1 MLSGKNLPAEWA
13 GIRRALEARQE
24 EARRAILQGF
34 QREAQ
39 EKAWAKV
46 QAEEAAQ
53 IAAQAAAAELA
64 KKAARKAAKALRAAK
79 AEAKTA
85 REAKRAQAKRL
96 RRATEAGRKAGLQAR
111 EARATLRAKL
121 AEMPVTGR
129 QAAAVRAELKAAPT
143 PAQAFKAAYTA
154 VLEGR
159 KAGCIKAKTRRKSL
173 SKTMHQVAQVLNGHI
188 PKDLSQAA
196 AKIIMAVY
204 RHRGYGRTYMS
215 NRTIVSFVAKTGA
228 TVDEALSLQM
238 SMSCNLWLM
247 SDPSILSLFRELV
260 AAGYDKGLIG
270 ETISL
275 TDNREEENDTWVV
288 TEAGAILAKNRIER
302 LKDQVEEFNEVLWT
316 GNSVS
321 LPAHKRYFADIRRLY
336 SESFCWG
343 LSTFGAFPAKG
354 FVPEFR
360 TKQEVSA
367 ISMIWPLFAQ
377 LAKTKRWPQVKA
389 ELDVQVEE
397 EFKEGPFGF
406 NLNSVFDSIGE
417 AILGWEVDDYYERLH
432 SFINVYE
439 ISKYTLLDSSWK
451 GFHGRYMESL
461 AKKGIGYYDANMS
474 AFSLMFG
481 ISRRFTQLAKLGI
494 TAKSSVSNVLAAID
508 SVAYDGSNGALMAE
522 AARWK
527 VSEDDYLKIEKRW
540 DNGLTQE
547 KNDFIK
553 ALQEVEIKSGSRR
566 IFMLPHEDV
575 RGVFLGEHTNCCQH
589 PGGAG
594 SEAAWYGH
602 EKAHAGYVVIEE
614 SGNILAQGLVWQT
627 KSSNTL
633 CFDNIEAKGGS
644 SRVAQL
650 IPAFQSWCKAA
661 KISATMGTGYMASEA
676 FCKLDLAVTQEP
688 LDGWSSL
695 RYTDALDQRVLHM
708 A

>member
-1 MLSGKNLPAEWA
+1 MLSGNKLPAEWA
-13 GIRRALEARQE
+13 GIRRALQARQE

-34 QREAQ
+34 QREAHWQ
-39 EKAWAKV
+39 KAWAKA
-46 QAEEAAQ
+46 QAEEAAV
-53 IAAQAAAAELA
+53 AAQAAVAELA
-64 KKAARKAAKALRAAK
+64 KKAARKAAKALKAAK
-79 AEAKTA
+79 ASAKA
-85 REAKRAQAKRL
+85 AQVAVRAQAKRL

-173 SKTMHQVAQVLNGHI
+173 SKTMRQVAQVLNGDI

-196 AKIIMAVY
+196 AKIVMAVY
-204 RHRGYGRTYMS
+204 MHRGYRRTYMS
-215 NRTIVSFVAKTGA
+215 NRAIVSFVAKTGA
-228 TVDEALSLQM
+228 TVDEALSLQG

-260 AAGYDKGLIG
+260 AAGYDKKLIG

-288 TEAGAILAKNRIER
+288 TEAGAILAKDRIER
-302 LKDQVEEFNEVLWT
+302 LKDQVEEFNGLLWT
-316 GNSVS
+316 GSPEN

-343 LSTFGAFPAKG
+343 LSMFGAFPAKG

-360 TKQEVSA
+360 TKQEAGA

-389 ELDVQVEE
+389 ELDIQVKAEL
-397 EFKEGPFGF
+397 KEGYFGF
-406 NLNSVFDSIGE
+406 NLNSVIDSVGE
-417 AILGWEVDDYYERLH
+417 AILGWEVDDYYEQLH
-432 SFINVYE
+432 GFINVAE

-451 GFHGRYMESL
+451 GFHSRYMESL
-461 AKKGIGYYDANMS
+461 TKKGISYYDASMS
-474 AFSLMFG
+474 AFSLMFRV
-481 ISRRFTQLAKLGI
+481 SYRLQQLTKLGI
-494 TAKSSVSNVLAAID
+494 TAKSSVNNVLAAVD
-508 SVAYDGSNGALMAE
+508 SVVYGGSNGALMTE

-540 DNGLTQE
+540 DSGLTQE

-566 IFMLPHEDV
+566 VFMLPHEDV

-627 KSSNTL
+627 KSKNTL

-661 KISATMGTGYMASEA
+661 GISATMGTGYMASEA
-676 FCKLDLAVTQEP
+676 FSKLDLAVTQEP

-695 RYTDALDQRVLHM
+695 RYTDARDQRVLHM

>member
-1 MLSGKNLPAEWA
+1 MLSGKNLPAEWV
-13 GIRRALEARQE
+13 GIGRALEARQE

-34 QREAQ
+34 QREAEQ
-39 EKAWAKV
+39 KAWAKA

-53 IAAQAAAAELA
+53 VAAQAAAAELA
-64 KKAARKAAKALRAAK
+64 KKAARKAAKALKAAK
-79 AEAKTA
+79 ASAKA
-85 REAKRAQAKRL
+85 AQEAKRAQAKRL
-96 RRATEAGRKAGLQAR
+96 QRATEAGRKAGLQAR
-111 EARATLRAKL
+111 EARAALRGKL

-159 KAGCIKAKTRRKSL
+159 KAGCAKVKARRKNL
-173 SKTMHQVAQVLNGHI
+173 TAAMRQAAQVFSGRI
-188 PKDLSQAA
+188 PNDLSQAA
-196 AKIIMAVY
+196 AKVVLAVWKKQARY
-204 RHRGYGRTYMS
+204 NIRYGYYSM
-215 NRTIVSFVAKTGA
+215 VAFVAKTGA
-228 TVDEALSLQM
+228 TVEEAERLCQGFYVNLSAM
-238 SMSCNLWLM
+238 DSSV
-247 SDPSILSLFRELV
+247 LSLFRELV
-260 AAGYDKGLIG
+260 SEGNDPSVASEVIL
-270 ETISL
+270 L
-275 TDNREEENDTWVV
+275 TDNRQLDHEAWVITEESAAV
-288 TEAGAILAKNRIER
+288 AKERIQR
-302 LKDQVEEFNEVLWT
+302 IKDQISEFGEVLSYGT
-316 GNSVS
+316 ENY
-321 LPAHKRYFADIRRLY
+321 LPADKRWFSDVRRMYGNNY
-336 SESFCWG
+336 SYGVAELG
-343 LSTFGAFPAKG
+343 VFPAKG
-354 FVPEFR
+354 FVPELR
-360 TKQEVSA
+360 TRNEA
-367 ISMIWPLFAQ
+367 RFIAGIWQLFAQ

-389 ELDVQVEE
+389 ELDVQVEK

-406 NLNSVFDSIGE
+406 NLNSVFNSIGE
-417 AILGWEVDDYYERLH
+417 AILGWEVDDYYESLH
-432 SFINVYE
+432 NFLLAHSIE
-439 ISKYTLLDSSWK
+439 KYTLLDSSWK
-451 GFHGRYMESL
+451 GFHGRYLDSL
-461 AKKGIGYYDANMS
+461 AKRGVDEYS
-474 AFSLMFG
+474 AKMEAFKLMFR
-481 ISRRFTQLAKLGI
+481 ISRQYKKLASIGI
-494 TAKSSVSNVLAAID
+494 TAKSSVSNVLAALD
-508 SVAYDGSNGALMAE
+508 SIIYEGSNAALMVE

-527 VSEDDYLKIEKRW
+527 VNEEDYPEIEERW
-540 DNGLTQE
+540 DNGLTQG

-627 KSSNTL
+627 KSKNTL

-661 KISATMGTGYMASEA
+661 GISATMGTGYMASEA
-676 FCKLDLAVTQEP
+676 FSELDLAVTQEP

-695 RYTDALDQRVLHM
+695 RYTDARDQRVLHM